1 MKNKLHANIVCR
13 DEKRSIEE
21 FTRRESTYIKNSGNK
36 THCDELLQSLRKI
49 K

>member
-1 MKNKLHANIVCR
+1 MNNKLHENIVCR
-13 DEKRSIEE
+13 DEKRFIEE
-21 FTRRESTYIKNSGNK
+21 FRRRESTYAKNSRNK

>member
-1 MKNKLHANIVCR
+1 L
-13 DEKRSIEE
+13 
-21 FTRRESTYIKNSGNK
+21 TYTNFFGNK

>member
-1 MKNKLHANIVCR
+1 LTYTKN
-13 DEKRSIEE
+13 
-21 FTRRESTYIKNSGNK
+21 FGNK

>member
-1 MKNKLHANIVCR
+1 MKNKLHENIMCTG
-13 DEKRSIEE
+13 EKRSIEE
-21 FTRRESTYIKNSGNK
+21 FTKRELTYTKNFGNK